1 MRHPR
6 ALYIGCLSLSF
17 FASATFA
24 ADTVLYNNDFPDG
37 KIATASGAPKGAESA
52 DDFILGKASTI
63 TSGSF
68 TGLIPKTANI
78 VSVGVEI
85 YGACTPGSPFGAF
98 GCTNLG
104 KAVTRLNSPTSEA
117 LPGTERT
124 TGDGTLS
131 YFPSLLN
138 NGIGVVGSVV
148 DGINAQTPDVPAS
161 LTGGDG
167 PASGKE
173 VRINFDLSEGIP
185 LDAGHYFFVPS
196 VELSDGSFLQL
207 SAYRTVGG
215 EFGSTLITPDL
226 QAWVR
231 NDDIKNDWLR
241 TGTDIIGGPTDPATY
256 NLAFRLVGTVVVP
269 EPTGVAMLIA
279 GLFAVGA
286 WTQRKRA

>member
-1 MRHPR
+1 
-6 ALYIGCLSLSF
+6 LLSLSF
-17 FASATFA
+17 FGSAAFA

-37 KIATASGAPKGAESA
+37 KVATASGSPKAAESA
-52 DDFILGKASTI
+52 DDFILNTASTI

-68 TGLIPKTANI
+68 TGLIPKTASILN
-78 VSVGVEI
+78 VGVEI
-85 YGACTPGSPFGAF
+85 YGACTPGSGFA

-104 KAVTRLNSPTSEA
+104 KAVTRVNSPTSEG

-124 TGDGTLS
+124 TGDGNLTYS
-131 YFPSLLN
+131 ASLLN

-148 DGINAQTPDVPAS
+148 DGINPQTPNVPAT

-173 VRINFDLSEGIP
+173 VRVNFNLTQGITLP
-185 LDAGHYFFVPS
+185 AGHYFFVPS
-196 VELSDGSFLQL
+196 VELNDGSFLQL

-231 NDDIKNDWLR
+231 NDNIKNDWLR

-256 NLAFRLVGTVVVP
+256 NLAFRLVGTTGTVVP

-279 GLFAVGA
+279 GLVAVGA
-286 WTQRKRA
+286 WSQRKRT

>member
-1 MRHPR
+1 
-6 ALYIGCLSLSF
+6 LLSLSF
-17 FASATFA
+17 FGSAAFA

-37 KIATASGAPKGAESA
+37 KIATASGSPKAAESA
-52 DDFILGKASTI
+52 DDFILGNTSTI

-78 VSVGVEI
+78 LSVGVEI
-85 YGACTPGSPFGAF
+85 YGACTPGSGFA

-104 KAVTRLNSPTSEA
+104 KAVTRVNSPTSEGR
-117 LPGTERT
+117 PGTERT
-124 TGDGTLS
+124 TGDGTLTYS
-131 YFPSLLN
+131 TSLLN

-148 DGINAQTPDVPAS
+148 DGINAQTPDVPAT

-167 PASGKE
+167 PGSGKE
-173 VRINFDLSEGIP
+173 VRVNFNLTQGITLP
-185 LDAGHYFFVPS
+185 TGHYFFVPS

-207 SAYRTVGG
+207 SAYRPVGG

-231 NDDIKNDWLR
+231 NDTIKNDWLR

-256 NLAFRLVGTVVVP
+256 NLAFRLVGTTAVVP

-279 GLFAVGA
+279 GLVAVGA
-286 WTQRKRA
+286 WSQRKRT

>member
-1 MRHPR
+1 
-6 ALYIGCLSLSF
+6 LLSLSF
-17 FASATFA
+17 CASAAFA
-24 ADTVLYNNDFPDG
+24 ADSVLYNNDFPDG
-37 KIATASGAPKGAESA
+37 RVATASGSPKGAESA
-52 DDFILGKASTI
+52 DDFILGKTSTI

-68 TGLIPKTANI
+68 TGLIPKTASI
-78 VSVGVEI
+78 LSVGVEI
-85 YGACTPGSPFGAF
+85 YGACTPGSGFA

-104 KAVTRLNSPTSEA
+104 KAVTRVNSPTSEA

-124 TGDGTLS
+124 TGDATLNYS
-131 YFPSLLN
+131 ASLLN

-148 DGINAQTPDVPAS
+148 DGINAQTPDVPAT

-173 VRINFDLSEGIP
+173 VRVNFDLTQGITLP
-185 LDAGHYFFVPS
+185 AGHYFFVPS

-256 NLAFRLVGTVVVP
+256 NLAFRLVGTVVP

-279 GLFAVGA
+279 GLVAVGA
-286 WTQRKRA
+286 WSQRKRT

>member
-1 MRHPR
+1 
-6 ALYIGCLSLSF
+6 LLSLSF
-17 FASATFA
+17 FGSAAFA

-37 KIATASGAPKGAESA
+37 KVATASGSPKGAESA
-52 DDFILGKASTI
+52 DDFILGKTSTI

-68 TGLIPKTANI
+68 TGLIPKTASILN
-78 VSVGVEI
+78 VGVEI
-85 YGACTPGSPFGAF
+85 YGACTPGSGFA

-104 KAVTRLNSPTSEA
+104 KAVTRVNSPTSEG

-124 TGDGTLS
+124 TGDGNLTYS
-131 YFPSLLN
+131 ASLLN

-148 DGINAQTPDVPAS
+148 DGINPQTPNVPAT

-173 VRINFDLSEGIP
+173 VRVNFNLTQGITLP
-185 LDAGHYFFVPS
+185 AGHYFFVPS
-196 VELSDGSFLQL
+196 VELNDGSFLQL

-231 NDDIKNDWLR
+231 NDNIKNDWLR

-256 NLAFRLVGTVVVP
+256 NLAFRLVGTTGTVVP

-279 GLFAVGA
+279 GLVAVGA
-286 WTQRKRA
+286 WSQRKRT

>member
-1 MRHPR
+1 MRHTR
-6 ALYIGCLSLSF
+6 ALQVSLLSLSF
-17 FASATFA
+17 FASAAFA
-24 ADTVLYNNDFPDG
+24 ADSVLYNNDFPDG
-37 KIATASGAPKGAESA
+37 KVATASGSPKEAESA

-68 TGLIPKTANI
+68 TGLIPKTASI
-78 VSVGVEI
+78 LSVGVEI
-85 YGACTPGSPFGAF
+85 YGACTPGSGFA

-104 KAVTRLNSPTSEA
+104 KAVTRVNSPTSEG

-124 TGDGTLS
+124 TGDGTLNYS
-131 YFPSLLN
+131 TSLLN

-148 DGINAQTPDVPAS
+148 DGINAQTPNVPAT

-173 VRINFDLSEGIP
+173 VRVNFDLTQGITLP
-185 LDAGHYFFVPS
+185 AGHYFFVPS
-196 VELSDGSFLQL
+196 VELNDGSFLQL

-231 NDDIKNDWLR
+231 NNDIKNDWLR

-256 NLAFRLVGTVVVP
+256 NLAFRLVGTVVP

-279 GLFAVGA
+279 GLVAVGA
-286 WTQRKRA
+286 WSQRKRA

>member
-1 MRHPR
+1 MRPAR
-6 ALYIGCLSLSF
+6 ALHLSLLSLSF
-17 FASATFA
+17 FASAAFA

-37 KIATASGAPKGAESA
+37 KIATASGSPKGAESA
-52 DDFILGKASTI
+52 DDFILGAAATI

-78 VSVGVEI
+78 VGVGVEI
-85 YGACTPGSPFGAF
+85 YGACTPGSGFA

-124 TGDGTLS
+124 TGTGTLS
-131 YFPSLLN
+131 YAASLLN

-148 DGINAQTPDVPAS
+148 DGINAQTPNVPAT

-173 VRINFDLSEGIP
+173 VRINFDLSEGIALP
-185 LDAGHYFFVPS
+185 SGHYFFVPS
-196 VELSDGSFLQL
+196 VELDNGSFLQL

-256 NLAFRLVGTVVVP
+256 NLAFRLVGTVVP
-269 EPTGVAMLIA
+269 EPTGVAMLIG
-279 GLFAVGA
+279 GLIAVGA
-286 WTQRKRA
+286 WSQRKRS